1 MNHILDKPIWWALHD
16 DCKHLGQGSDQVKIF
31 HPEVAPF
38 AAVSSDTTDN
48 FQGLYERIQNEQ
60 VVVMF
65 SPKQDLDPAPLN
77 IIANIPGI
85 QMVFEGK
92 VEASEPE
99 SLTEI
104 VELGEAQ
111 IPEMLALSQIAQPG
125 PFSKRTIE
133 FGGYNGIY
141 RVENLVAML
150 GERLR
155 TGQFTEISAV
165 CTHPDY
171 AGKGFARK
179 LLTHIVG
186 KITAEGRVP
195 YLHVRLDNTGAIE
208 LYRKLGFVKRSDM
221 NFYVLKK

>member
-1 MNHILDKPIWWALHD
+1 MEHILDNPIWWALHD
-16 DCKHLGQGSDQVKIF
+16 DCEHLGQGSDQVKIF

-38 AAVSSDTTDN
+38 AAVNADTPAN
-48 FQGLYERIQNEQ
+48 FQSLYEGVQNER

-65 SPKQDLDPAPLN
+65 SPKQDLDPSPLT

-92 VEASEPE
+92 AETSE
-99 SLTEI
+99 SLHEI
-104 VELGEAQ
+104 VDLREAQ
-111 IPEMLALSQIAQPG
+111 IPKMLELTQIAQPG

-133 FGGYNGIY
+133 FGGYSGINEGE
-141 RVENLVAML
+141 RLVAMA

-155 TGQFTEISAV
+155 TGHFTEISAV

-179 LLTHIVG
+179 LVMHTVAQ
-186 KITAEGRVP
+186 ITAKGQTP
-195 YLHVRLDNTGAIE
+195 YLHVKSDNTRAIE
-208 LYRKLGFVKRSDM
+208 LYRKLGFEKRSDM
-221 NFYVLKK
+221 YFYVLSR